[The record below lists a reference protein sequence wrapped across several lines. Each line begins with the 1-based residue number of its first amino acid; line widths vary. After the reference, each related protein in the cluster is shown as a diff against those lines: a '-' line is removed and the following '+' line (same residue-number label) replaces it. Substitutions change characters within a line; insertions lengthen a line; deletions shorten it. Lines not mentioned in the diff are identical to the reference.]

1 MAYFCTGEWP
11 DLICCHLAR
20 IGWQSG
26 FLSLF
31 HQRSGL
37 CRSVVNLD
45 LQHWIVGQQFFRRL
59 FGGTFVRKLGFEMP
73 IDDHRISNSG
83 NDVSPLDISGL
94 LFFDAESWLFHVSY
108 SNLMLSMVESPRGP
122 TSKVWGQA

>member
-1 MAYFCTGEWP
+1 LWCKDAFNASVGG
-11 DLICCHLAR
+11 LNLSSSGAISR
-20 IGWQSG
+20 VSVGKGG

-45 LQHWIVGQQFFRRL
+45 LQHWIVGQQFFGCL

-73 IDDHRISNSG
+73 IDDYRVSNSG
-83 NDVSPLDISGL
+83 DDVSPLNISGL
-94 LFFDAESWLFHVSY
+94 LFFDAESWLFSCQLFLRHLVR
-108 SNLMLSMVESPRGP
+108 VR
-122 TSKVWGQA
+122 

>member
-1 MAYFCTGEWP
+1 LTFPCGGNGNPGVNAV
-11 DLICCHLAR
+11 

-45 LQHWIVGQQFFRRL
+45 LQHWIVGQQFFGCL

-73 IDDHRISNSG
+73 INDYFVSNSG
-83 NDVSPLDISGL
+83 DDVS
-94 LFFDAESWLFHVSY
+94 
-108 SNLMLSMVESPRGP
+108 R
-122 TSKVWGQA
+122 